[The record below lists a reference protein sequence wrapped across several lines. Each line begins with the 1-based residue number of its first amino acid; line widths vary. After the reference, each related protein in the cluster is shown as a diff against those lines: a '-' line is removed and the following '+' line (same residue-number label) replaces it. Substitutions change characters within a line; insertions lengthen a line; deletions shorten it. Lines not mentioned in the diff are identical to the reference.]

1 MAVSRGTA
9 RLGPEG
15 LVLTAP
21 DASGTTIV
29 TLTTSLRSSNY
40 PVIAWQSSG
49 VPDNVEAALLW
60 GAAITRRD
68 ACSIVA
74 LPSTRD
80 GSSLSRSRAS
90 GTGTGPSVA

>member
-29 TLTTSLRSSNY
+29 T
-40 PVIAWQSSG
+40 
-49 VPDNVEAALLW
+49 
-60 GAAITRRD
+60 
-68 ACSIVA
+68 
-74 LPSTRD
+74 
-80 GSSLSRSRAS
+80 
-90 GTGTGPSVA
+90 